1 MTGKDGDFL
10 EKYHGSSVSFCLH
23 TFEFIMTVI
32 MMIEYYAEDGE
43 QFKNRTDSY
52 LCSMI
57 ILLIYGL
64 ITASQN
70 FTLFAT
76 ASEKIE

>member
-1 MTGKDGDFL
+1 
-10 EKYHGSSVSFCLH
+10 
-23 TFEFIMTVI
+23 MTVI

-52 LCSMI
+52 LCCMI
-57 ILLIYGL
+57 ILLVYGL